1 MIETEAVMRHVVA
14 RLKASSDLQAHIG
27 TRVYEGAA
35 PQGATLPYAVI
46 QLVDATDVRYS
57 GSDKPRNALTTV
69 GFDIKMIDQADT
81 SSRVYS
87 AMEDAHT
94 AVQSFGTQTGWHIY
108 CPVRQQTVK
117 FEQFD
122 SGKRYITLVSTYSC
136 IVSAL

>member
-1 MIETEAVMRHVVA
+1 MIETEAVMRHVHSKLTGSA
-14 RLKASSDLQAHIG
+14 ALQAHIS

-35 PQGATLPYAVI
+35 PQGATFPYAVI
-46 QLVDATDVRYS
+46 QLVDATDVRYT
-57 GSDKPRNALTTV
+57 GSDIPRNAFMTV
-69 GFDIKMIDQADT
+69 GFDIKILDQRD
-81 SSRVYS
+81 SSQNCYD
-87 AMEDAHT
+87 AMEDAHA

>member
-1 MIETEAVMRHVVA
+1 MIETEAVMRHVHA
-14 RLKASSDLQAHIG
+14 KLIASSPLQAHIS

-35 PQGATLPYAVI
+35 PQGATFPYAVI
-46 QLVDATDVRYS
+46 QLVDATDVRYA
-57 GSDKPRNALTTV
+57 GSDIPRNAFMTV
-69 GFDIKMIDQADT
+69 GFDIKVVDQADT
-81 SSRVYS
+81 SANVYA
-87 AMEDAHT
+87 AMEDAHS
-94 AVQSFGTQTGWHIY
+94 AVQVFGTQTGWHIY